1 MAATHEDVRQLESL
15 GKGDAPKKP
24 PAVRKKAPP
33 KLAKLNKKD
42 KVEQPTLDKKP
53 DEKPETENVED
64 VSTKKSPEEGVEEQ
78 AGQVED
84 KVRRAGEEEGG
95 EKEGGEEEGEE
106 EEGEEEEGEE
116 VEEEEMEEVPEQ
128 QRAPPEQRG
137 AMPSDTA
144 AGSSSAAGL
153 VDKGKEAAVPLGK
166 VGKDIEGMKDE
177 APTELQDQ
185 GQQKAEEGV
194 QEPTEGMEEPI
205 EELKE
210 PTEGMGEPEK
220 EAGLTDGVPQPDTAG
235 VKEAALSLGDLKGL
249 SVGEGGKIVNAEG
262 KTIGKVIE
270 GDPEDLVGQTV
281 DADGEILDEDGD
293 LIGRVD
299 VVTEKVD
306 EVPEADE
313 LAEKPQLPDIS
324 TLEGLKCTKFGSIL
338 NAQGNLVG
346 ELVEGDAKRLFR
358 GGFELDDK
366 GQFWDHRGNVI
377 GKAQPVMPEEE
388 ETSLFEGMKDLH
400 VDKEG
405 WVLDDKDQRVG
416 QVVEGDAKKLAGRPV
431 DEDGDI
437 LDRHGNVLGHAEPW
451 QEPEEVEEV
460 TEEKPDLS
468 SLEGLKPTKLGLV
481 IGPDQMPWGR
491 VVEGDPRHLAGRTIA
506 ADGLIWGDNGEVM
519 GKVELIPQNER
530 KDLTRPFQ
538 EGIDLMVN
546 GSGWVEDGDGN
557 IVGRVVE
564 GDPQKLQGYDVDED
578 GEIVDRHGTVL
589 GRAVPC
595 EPPEEEVEKPD
606 LSVLA
611 GKVVNKM
618 GNIVDANG
626 TVFGRLVTGNPRKL
640 AGKSVDEQGQV
651 WDAAGHVVGQA
662 ELLPDAE
669 RERPE
674 GPFSGLDGLT
684 VNKEGKVVDANGT
697 PVGRLVEGDAQR
709 LAGRAVDD
717 DGEILDSAGNCIGRA
732 EPWTA
737 PEEAPSPMAG
747 RKVNSEGE
755 VRDEDGNLIGKLTQ
769 GELSNLIG
777 RTVNKDGYVVDSEGN
792 KIGECT
798 LLENIPPEPEP
809 EEPEMS
815 PEEREELARREEEN
829 ELAKKMCSIV
839 QQALDALEPI
849 CRMITQHIERAN
861 STPKEELDEEALVKE
876 VKPLIEEGGQ
886 ILQECKGALR
896 ALDPDGHIAANAKAR
911 SASQEATPQEHHLA
925 ELLKDLTKLV
935 TETIERG
942 KSLIADMPHAKEK
955 INPLWALLSEP
966 LFQIIAAVGLLLSGV
981 LGLVGKLL
989 NGLGLGNLLQGLL
1002 GGLGVDKLLEGLGL
1016 GTITQGLGLGGKKK

>member
-15 GKGDAPKKP
+15 GKGETLKKP
-24 PAVRKKAPP
+24 SAVRKKAPP
-33 KLAKLNKKD
+33 KLAKLDKKE
-42 KVEQPTLDKKP
+42 KVEKPTL
-53 DEKPETENVED
+53 DEKPEERGETEKLGD
-64 VSTKKSPEEGVEEQ
+64 VSAGKTPEAGLEEQ
-78 AGQVED
+78 VGQVED
-84 KVRRAGEEEGG
+84 KAGRTGEEA
-95 EKEGGEEEGEE
+95 KEEAKEEAEEGLEGEDMEGEDMEE
-106 EEGEEEEGEE
+106 EEEEEE
-116 VEEEEMEEVPEQ
+116 PEQ
-128 QRAPPEQRG
+128 QRGPLEQRE
-137 AMPSDTA
+137 AMPPDTA
-144 AGSSSAAGL
+144 AGSSSTAGL
-153 VDKGKEAAVPLGK
+153 VDKGKAAAVQLGQ
-166 VGKDIEGMKDE
+166 VGKGIQSMKDQV
-177 APTELQDQ
+177 PTGMVDQ
-185 GQQKAEEGV
+185 VQQKAEEGV
-194 QEPTEGMEEPI
+194 QEPTEGMV
-205 EELKE
+205 
-210 PTEGMGEPEK
+210 EPEK
-220 EAGLTDGVPQPDTAG
+220 EAGLGDAVPKPDISE
-235 VKEAALSLGDLKGL
+235 VKEAAMGLGDLKGL
-249 SVGEGGKIVNAEG
+249 SVGEGGNIVNAEG
-262 KTIGKVIE
+262 KTIGKVVE
-270 GDPEDLVGQTV
+270 GDPADLVGQIV
-281 DADGEILDEDGD
+281 DDDGEILDEDGD
-293 LIGRVD
+293 LIGRVE

-306 EVPEADE
+306 ELPKAEE

-338 NAQGNLVG
+338 DAHGNLVG

-377 GKAQPVMPEEE
+377 GKVQPVLPETE
-388 ETSLFEGMKDLH
+388 ETSIFEGMKDLY

-405 WVLDDKDQRVG
+405 WVLDDNGQRVG
-416 QVVEGDAKKLAGRPV
+416 QVVEGDAKKLAGRAV

-437 LDRHGNVLGHAEPW
+437 LDRHGNLLGHAEPW
-451 QEPEEVEEV
+451 QEPEEVAEEAV
-460 TEEKPDLS
+460 EEKKPDLS

-481 IGPDQMPWGR
+481 IGPDQVPLGK
-491 VVEGDPRHLAGRTIA
+491 VVEGDPKHLAGRTIA
-506 ADGLIWGDNGEVM
+506 SDGLIWGDNGEVI
-519 GKVELIPQNER
+519 GQVDLIPENER
-530 KDLTRPFQ
+530 KDLSRPFQ
-538 EGIDLMVN
+538 GCMDLMVN

-557 IVGRVVE
+557 IVGRVIE
-564 GDPQKLQGYDVDED
+564 GDPEKLQGYDVDED
-578 GEIVDRHGTVL
+578 GEIVDQHGTVL
-589 GRAVPC
+589 GRAAPC
-595 EPPEEEVEKPD
+595 EPPAEEVEAPD

-618 GNIVDANG
+618 GNVVDTNG
-626 TVFGRLVTGNPRKL
+626 VVFGRLVTGNPRKL

-662 ELLPDAE
+662 ELIPDAE

-684 VNKEGKVVDANGT
+684 VNKEGQVVDPNGT
-697 PVGRLVEGDAQR
+697 PVGRLVEGDARR

-717 DGEILDSAGNCIGRA
+717 DGEVLDSAGNCIGRA

-737 PEEAPSPMAG
+737 PEEPVSPMAG
-747 RKVNSEGE
+747 RKVNREGE

-777 RTVNKDGYVVDSEGN
+777 RTIDKDGYVVDSAGN

-798 LLENIPPEPEP
+798 LLENLPPEPEP

-815 PEEREELARREEEN
+815 PEEREKLAQQEEEN
-829 ELAKKMCSIV
+829 ELAKKMCSII
-839 QQALDALEPI
+839 QQALDSLEPI
-849 CRMITQHIERAN
+849 CRMITQHIEKAN
-861 STPKEELDEEALVKE
+861 STPKDELDEEALVKE
-876 VKPLIEEGGQ
+876 VKPLIEEAGT

-942 KSLIADMPHAKEK
+942 KSLIADMPHAKKE

-1016 GTITQGLGLGGKKK
+1016 GTITQGIGLGGKKK

>member
-1 MAATHEDVRQLESL
+1 MAATQEDARQVESL
-15 GKGDAPKKP
+15 RKGDTLKKP
-24 PAVRKKAPP
+24 SAIRKKAPP
-33 KLAKLNKKD
+33 KLAKVDKKEKVD
-42 KVEQPTLDKKP
+42 KPTL
-53 DEKPETENVED
+53 DEKPEKKVETENVGD
-64 VSTKKSPEEGVEEQ
+64 VGAVKTPEAGLEEQ
-78 AGQVED
+78 VEKVED
-84 KVRRAGEEEGG
+84 KAGEAGEEA
-95 EKEGGEEEGEE
+95 EEELENE
-106 EEGEEEEGEE
+106 DMENEEE
-116 VEEEEMEEVPEQ
+116 VEEELEQ
-128 QRAPPEQRG
+128 QRGPVEQRE

-144 AGSSSAAGL
+144 AGSSSTARLA
-153 VDKGKEAAVPLGK
+153 DKGKGAAVQLGRI
-166 VGKDIEGMKDE
+166 GEGTESMKDQV
-177 APTELQDQ
+177 PTEMPDQ
-185 GQQKAEEGV
+185 VQEKAGEGV
-194 QEPTEGMEEPI
+194 QEPTEGVV
-205 EELKE
+205 
-210 PTEGMGEPEK
+210 EPEK
-220 EAGLTDGVPQPDTAG
+220 ETDLGKGIPEPSDISEL
-235 VKEAALSLGDLKGL
+235 KKAAVSIGDLKGL
-249 SVGEGGKIVNAEG
+249 SVGEGGNIVNAEG
-262 KTIGKVIE
+262 KTIGKVVE
-270 GDPEDLVGQTV
+270 GDPDDLVGQVV

-306 EVPEADE
+306 ELPQADE
-313 LAEKPQLPDIS
+313 LPKAEELPEAEEVAELPQLPDIS

-338 NAQGNLVG
+338 DTQGNLVG
-346 ELVEGDAKRLFR
+346 ELVEGDAKRIFR

-377 GKAQPVMPEEE
+377 GKVQPVLPEAE
-388 ETSLFEGMKDLH
+388 ETSIFEGMKDLY

-405 WVLDDKDQRVG
+405 WVLDDNGQRVG
-416 QVVEGDAKKLAGRPV
+416 QVVEGDVKKLAGRAV

-437 LDRHGNVLGHAEPW
+437 LDRHGNLLGHAEPW
-451 QEPEEVEEV
+451 QEPEEVADEV

-468 SLEGLKPTKLGLV
+468 CLAGLKPTKLGLV
-481 IGPDQMPWGR
+481 IGPDQVPLGR
-491 VVEGDPRHLAGRTIA
+491 VVEGDPKQLAGRTIA
-506 ADGLIWGDNGEVM
+506 PDGLIWGDNGEVI
-519 GKVELIPQNER
+519 GQVDLIPENER
-530 KDLTRPFQ
+530 KDLSRPFQ
-538 EGIDLMVN
+538 GCRDLMVN

-557 IVGRVVE
+557 ILGRVIE

-578 GEIVDRHGTVL
+578 GEIVDQHGTVL
-589 GRAVPC
+589 GRAAPC
-595 EPPEEEVEKPD
+595 EPPAEEVEVPD
-606 LSVLA
+606 LSALA

-618 GNIVDANG
+618 GNVVDTNG
-626 TVFGRLVTGNPRKL
+626 IVFGRLVTGNPRKL

-662 ELLPDAE
+662 ELIPDAE

-684 VNKEGKVVDANGT
+684 VNKEGQVVDPNGT
-697 PVGRLVEGDAQR
+697 PVGRLVEGDPKR

-717 DGEILDSAGNCIGRA
+717 DGEVLDSAGNCIGRA
-732 EPWTA
+732 EPWSA
-737 PEEAPSPMAG
+737 PEEPPSPMAG
-747 RKVNSEGE
+747 RKVNREGE

-777 RTVNKDGYVVDSEGN
+777 RTIDKDGYVVDSAGN
-792 KIGECT
+792 RIGECT

-815 PEEREELARREEEN
+815 PEEREQLARQEEEN

-839 QQALDALEPI
+839 QQTLDSLEPM
-849 CRMITQHIERAN
+849 CRMITQHIEKAN
-861 STPKEELDEEALVKE
+861 STPKDELDEEALVKE
-876 VKPLIEEGGQ
+876 VKPLIEEAGT

-925 ELLKDLTKLV
+925 ELLKDLTQLV

-942 KSLIADMPHAKEK
+942 KSMIADMPHAKKE

-981 LGLVGKLL
+981 LGLVSNLL
-989 NGLGLGNLLQGLL
+989 NGLGLGGLLQGLL

-1016 GTITQGLGLGGKKK
+1016 GTITQGIGLGGKK